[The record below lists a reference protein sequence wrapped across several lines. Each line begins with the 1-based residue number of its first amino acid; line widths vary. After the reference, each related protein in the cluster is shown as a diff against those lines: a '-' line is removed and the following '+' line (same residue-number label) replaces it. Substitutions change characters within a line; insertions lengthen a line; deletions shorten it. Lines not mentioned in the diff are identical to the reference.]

1 MNLTGK
7 QKAYLKKLVHA
18 VKPVVMIGG
27 KGVSEQVI
35 RTINEELDLKELIK
49 IKFVDFK
56 EQKKVLFPQLAE
68 QVKAEAIDLIGN
80 VGILYRQ
87 NDDPEKQKIKIPN

>member
-18 VKPVVMIGG
+18 IKPVVMIGAN
-27 KGVSEQVI
+27 GVSEQVI
-35 RTINEELDLKELIK
+35 KTIDLELDLKELIK
-49 IKFVDFK
+49 IKFADFK
-56 EQKKVLFPQLAE
+56 EEKKELFPQIAE
-68 QVKAEAIDLIGN
+68 KTNAVAIDLIGN

-87 NDDPEKQKIKIPN
+87 NADPEKQKIKIPS

>member
-7 QKAYLKKLVHA
+7 QKAYLKKLIHA
-18 VKPVVMIGG
+18 TKPVVMIGA

-35 RTINEELDLKELIK
+35 KTIDEELTLKELIK
-49 IKFVDFK
+49 IKFVEFK
-56 EQKKVLFPQLAE
+56 EEKKELFPQIAE
-68 QVKAEAIDLIGN
+68 QVKAEQIDLIGN

-87 NDDPEKQKIKIPN
+87 NQDPEKQKIKIPN

>member
-18 VKPVVMIGG
+18 TKPLVMIGG

-35 RTINEELDLKELIK
+35 KAIDEELTLKELIK
-49 IKFVDFK
+49 IKFSDFK
-56 EQKKVLFPQLAE
+56 EQKKEIFPQIAE
-68 QVKAEAIDLIGN
+68 QVDAIAIDLIGN
-80 VGILYRQ
+80 IGILYRQ
-87 NDDPEKQKIKIPN
+87 NSDPDKQKINIPN

>member
-18 VKPVVMIGG
+18 TKPVVMIGG

-49 IKFVDFK
+49 IKFADFK
-56 EQKKVLFPQLAE
+56 EQKKELFPQVAE
-68 QVKAEAIDLIGN
+68 QVNAEAIDLIGN
-80 VGILYRQ
+80 IGILYRQ
-87 NDDPEKQKIKIPN
+87 NADPEKQKIKIPS

>member
-7 QKAYLKKLVHA
+7 QKAYLKKLVHSLNPA
-18 VKPVVMIGG
+18 VMIGG

-35 RTINEELDLKELIK
+35 KTIDEELELKELIK
-49 IKFVDFK
+49 IKFSDFK
-56 EQKKVLFPQLAE
+56 EEKKELFPQIAE
-68 QVKAEAIDLIGN
+68 EVNAIAIDLIGN

-87 NDDPEKQKIKIPN
+87 NPDPEKQKIKIP

>member
-18 VKPVVMIGG
+18 TKPVVMIGG

-35 RTINEELDLKELIK
+35 STINDELEMKELIK

-56 EQKKVLFPQLAE
+56 DQKKVLFPQIAE
-68 QVKAEAIDLIGN
+68 QVGAMPIDLIGN
-80 VGILYRQ
+80 MGILYRQ
-87 NDDPEKQKIKIPN
+87 NQDPEKQKIKIPN

>member
-18 VKPVVMIGG
+18 TKPVVMIGG

-35 RTINEELDLKELIK
+35 STINDELDMKELIK

-56 EQKKVLFPQLAE
+56 EQKKELFPQIAE
-68 QVKAEAIDLIGN
+68 QVGAMPIDLIGN
-80 VGILYRQ
+80 MGILYLQ
-87 NDDPEKQKIKIPN
+87 NQDPEKQKIKIPN

>member
-18 VKPVVMIGG
+18 TKPVVMIGG

-35 RTINEELDLKELIK
+35 KAIDEELTLKELIK
-49 IKFVDFK
+49 IKFSDFK
-56 EQKKVLFPQLAE
+56 EQKKEIFPQIAE
-68 QVKAEAIDLIGN
+68 QVDAIAIDLIGN
-80 VGILYRQ
+80 IGILYRQ
-87 NDDPEKQKIKIPN
+87 NSDPDKQKINIPS